1 MPWVR
6 SALDIL
12 SSDNTSSTLNQSLY
26 ISISHREEPP
36 LVLTALGLFN
46 NSAYYPGLDV
56 NSTMPTDEINYNRA
70 WKTSDI
76 LPFLGHVG
84 IERMECTNGTAQAE
98 GATNATAPF
107 VRILVNSAPIPLP
120 GCQDGPG
127 DSCAFEGFASYIQE
141 RAALYGDFIG
151 MCLVCLWLDV

>member
-12 SSDNTSSTLNQSLY
+12 HSDSSAPTSDSPFNQSLY
-26 ISISHREEPP
+26 LSFSHREQPP

-46 NSAYYPGLDV
+46 NSAYYPGFNV
-56 NSTMPTDEINYNRA
+56 NDTMPTDEINYGRA
-70 WKTSDI
+70 WRTSDI

-84 IERMECTNGTAQAE
+84 IERLECTNETEQVAGNA
-98 GATNATAPF
+98 NATAPF
-107 VRILVNSAPIPLP
+107 IRVLVNSAPIPIP

-127 DSCAFEGFASYIQE
+127 GSCGFDDFATYIEQ
-141 RAALYGDFIG
+141 RVSLYGDFIG
-151 MCLVCLWLDV
+151 E